1 MTIYNQLYV
10 LLLIIFIMKKSLM
23 MLGAV
28 AMMLASCTNEEV
40 LNVSD
45 SRAIGFNGTGID
57 NITKADITSP
67 GFNQFYVYGGYGEK
81 AVFNRISVKKS
92 GEWGY
97 TQAQYWVNGIWNF
110 AGYAIGRGEYEETAY
125 DGVTPSWDNAA
136 GTLTLAVN
144 SDATHQDDVI
154 FASSKDIEVTDAT
167 TYKTPVTL
175 NFTHLLSKIKFT
187 FTKDAASLGGVTV
200 KLQNFKVAALA
211 TNAKWVDGVQGAAD
225 APATGDYTDFVETAE
240 EVNGTSGLSTAEF
253 YVIPQPVSAFA
264 IAADA
269 VITDANNT
277 VIKSGKVTAKVP
289 TTTITEWAAQTKY
302 VYTALLKYENIVT
315 PDPDKD
321 PKPIEFTGSA
331 TDWVEGG
338 TTDPVNPDV
347 PTPQP

>member
-1 MTIYNQLYV
+1 
-10 LLLIIFIMKKSLM
+10 M

-57 NITKADITSP
+57 NITKADITSE
-67 GFNQFYVYGGYGEK
+67 GFNQFYVYGGYGTNAIFSKINVTKGSEGK
-81 AVFNRISVKKS
+81 WTYNP
-92 GEWGY
+92 
-97 TQAQYWVNGIWNF
+97 TQYWANGTWNF
-110 AGYAIGRGEYEETAY
+110 AGYAGGE
-125 DGVTPSWDNAA
+125 GVAPTWDNAA

-253 YVIPQPVSAFA
+253 YVIPQSVSAFA

-289 TTTITEWAAQTKY
+289 TTTITAWAAQTKY

-321 PKPIEFTGSA
+321 PKPIEFTCSA
-331 TDWVEGG
+331 SEWATGAA
-338 TTDPVNPDV
+338 TDPVNPDSGTTE
-347 PTPQP
+347 P